1 MKHSKKSKIIAII
14 TLLIIIIS
22 TTPLKTQAK
31 EEPAMD
37 AESIQMI
44 NMINTERASLGLSQL
59 QVDPI
64 LYNYTIIRAAE
75 STQVFSHTRPDGSPY
90 YSINPNLIWGELLA
104 YGYGSADMS
113 FNALKNDPPH
123 YYVMTNP
130 NFNKIGVYHIDDH
143 YAILLG
149 F

>member
-1 MKHSKKSKIIAII
+1 MKNIKKSKIVVII
-14 TLLIIIIS
+14 TLLLIIIF
-22 TTPLKTQAK
+22 TAPLQAQAK

-59 QVDPI
+59 QIDPM
-64 LYNYTIIRAAE
+64 LYNYTIIRATE
-75 STQVFSHTRPDGSPY
+75 STQVFSHTRPNGTPY

-130 NFNKIGVYHIDDH
+130 NFNKIGVYHIGDH